1 MATSLFLWMQGQD
14 AYRDTADWFRVEF
27 PPIGNI
33 EDLFFGIQIVMDDL
47 ENGTLDQKCL
57 RAIMMNKRRELIDGL
72 RAWFSEIRNAEATAY
87 RQFATGIVEPGDCII
102 TFNYDVS
109 LDRELHRAGKWEVG
123 DGYGFVIDR
132 LSANSPTTLLKL
144 HGSTNWLAILFG
156 GATSG
161 FFQFQ
166 GSSLGERPAIGSA
179 EIGFLGYEGLS
190 DPLFPRPSAA
200 VSPMILPCRLVV
212 SNSSST
218 RALVGNGRVSGTAF
232 GNRHDNTC

>member
-1 MATSLFLWMQGQD
+1 
-14 AYRDTADWFRVEF
+14 
-27 PPIGNI
+27 
-33 EDLFFGIQIVMDDL
+33 MDDL